1 MSLDPPLRACW
12 MKQGEQ
18 RKIPATK
25 PGTKQKFHIFGGYDW
40 ETDEVTW
47 TIAETKNSE
56 TFILFLEEL
65 LMRRYSEQPVILV
78 MDNVSYHKSA
88 AVMAFLSLF
97 EHRVRIVWLPPYC
110 SHLNLIERYWRH
122 LKDAVAANRLAA
134 SLEVLRSSTEKAL
147 MCQNQHN
154 SESRFQLSKNFQ

>member
-1 MSLDPPLRACW
+1 

-18 RKIPATK
+18 KGIPATK

-40 ETDEVTW
+40 ERDQVTW
-47 TIAETKNSE
+47 TMAETKNSE
-56 TFILFLEEL
+56 TFIIFLEEL
-65 LMRRYSEQPVILV
+65 LLRRYPDEPVILV

-122 LKDAVAANRLAA
+122 LKDIVAANRLAE
-134 SLEVLRSSTEKAL
+134 SLEVLRSTAEMTL
-147 MCQNQHN
+147 VRQNQPD
-154 SESRFQLSKNFQ
+154 SESRFHLSKNFQ

>member
-1 MSLDPPLRACW
+1 

-18 RKIPATK
+18 KGIPATK

-47 TIAETKNSE
+47 TMAETKNSE
-56 TFILFLEEL
+56 TFIIFLEKL
-65 LMRRYSEQPVILV
+65 LLRRYPDKPVILV
-78 MDNVSYHKSA
+78 MDNVSYHKST

-110 SHLNLIERYWRH
+110 SHLNSIERYWRH
-122 LKDAVAANRLAA
+122 LKDMVAANRLAE
-134 SLEVLRSSTEKAL
+134 SLDVLCSAAEKTLAR
-147 MCQNQHN
+147 QNQPD
-154 SESRFQLSKNFQ
+154 SASRFHLSKNFQ

>member
-18 RKIPATK
+18 RRIPATK
-25 PGTKQKFHIFGGYDW
+25 PGTKQKFHIFGGYDG

-47 TIAETKNSE
+47 TMAETKNSE

-65 LMRRYSEQPVILV
+65 LVRRYAGQPVILV

-97 EHRVRIVWLPPYC
+97 EHRARIVWLPPYC

-134 SLEVLRSSTEKAL
+134 SLEVLR
-147 MCQNQHN
+147 
-154 SESRFQLSKNFQ
+154 

>member
-1 MSLDPPLRACW
+1 

-18 RKIPATK
+18 KGIPATK

-47 TIAETKNSE
+47 TMAETKHSE
-56 TFILFLEEL
+56 TFIVFLEEL
-65 LMRRYSEQPVILV
+65 WLRRYPDKPVILV
-78 MDNVSYHKSA
+78 MDNVSYHKRA

-110 SHLNLIERYWRH
+110 SHLNSIERYWRH
-122 LKDAVAANRLAA
+122 LKDMVAANRLAE
-134 SLEVLRSSTEKAL
+134 SLDVLCSAAEKTLA
-147 MCQNQHN
+147 CQNQPD
-154 SESRFQLSKNFQ
+154 SASRFHLSKNFQ

>member
-18 RKIPATK
+18 KGIPATK

-47 TIAETKNSE
+47 TMAETKNSE
-56 TFILFLEEL
+56 TFIVFLEEL
-65 LMRRYSEQPVILV
+65 LLRRYPDKPVILV
-78 MDNVSYHKSA
+78 MDNVSYHKST

-110 SHLNLIERYWRH
+110 SHLNSIERYWRH
-122 LKDAVAANRLAA
+122 LKDMVAANRLAE
-134 SLEVLRSSTEKAL
+134 SLDMLCSAAEKTL
-147 MCQNQHN
+147 VRQNQPD
-154 SESRFQLSKNFQ
+154 SATRFHLSKNFR

>member
-18 RKIPATK
+18 KGIPATK

-47 TIAETKNSE
+47 TMAETKNSE
-56 TFILFLEEL
+56 AFIVFLEEL
-65 LMRRYSEQPVILV
+65 LLRRYPDKPVILV

-110 SHLNLIERYWRH
+110 SHLNSIERYWRH
-122 LKDAVAANRLAA
+122 LKDIVAANRLAE
-134 SLEVLRSSTEKAL
+134 SLEVLCSAAEKTLA
-147 MCQNQHN
+147 CQNQPD
-154 SESRFQLSKNFQ
+154 SASRFHLSKNFQ

>member
-18 RKIPATK
+18 KGIPATK

-47 TIAETKNSE
+47 TMAETKHSE
-56 TFILFLEEL
+56 AFIVFLEEL
-65 LMRRYSEQPVILV
+65 LLRRYPDKPVILV

-97 EHRVRIVWLPPYC
+97 AHRVRIVWLPPYC
-110 SHLNLIERYWRH
+110 SHLNSIERYWRH
-122 LKDAVAANRLAA
+122 LKDMVAANRLAE
-134 SLEVLRSSTEKAL
+134 SLDVLCSAAEKTLAR
-147 MCQNQHN
+147 QNQPD
-154 SESRFQLSKNFQ
+154 SASRFHLSKNFQ

>member
-18 RKIPATK
+18 KEIPATK

-47 TIAETKNSE
+47 TMAETKNSE
-56 TFILFLEEL
+56 TFIVFLEEL
-65 LMRRYSEQPVILV
+65 LLRRYPDKPVILV

-88 AVMAFLSLF
+88 AAMAFLSLF

-110 SHLNLIERYWRH
+110 SHLNSIERYWRH
-122 LKDAVAANRLAA
+122 LKDIVAANRLAE
-134 SLEVLRSSTEKAL
+134 SLEVLCSAAEKTLAY
-147 MCQNQHN
+147 QNQPD
-154 SESRFQLSKNFQ
+154 SAFRFHLLKNFR